1 MILSSVTEAGAWYLA
16 HSLQVSLGW
25 RLKPGTLDNRG
36 GVEWHAVFGVFTRD
50 GSNDVRIVEE
60 ILDRIEKVAFSWDC
74 LSYGV
79 AVSRHIRVEGEYS
92 RDGRAT

>member
-1 MILSSVTEAGAWYLA
+1 M
-16 HSLQVSLGW
+16 
-25 RLKPGTLDNRG
+25 
-36 GVEWHAVFGVFTRD
+36 FGVFTRD

-92 RDGRAT
+92 RDGRAI